1 MSQQGAFGTVF
12 SLFGAKIR
20 KKMRS
25 YVLASNS
32 RRVGRV
38 SNRYPYRWPVLYFL
52 SFAAALVYF
61 SLLGLLWFLAWFR
74 TRKVFYGLAFRCLSG
89 FWRLCDWL
97 VNKLTVSTLTLR
109 KKE

>member
-1 MSQQGAFGTVF
+1 VSQEGVFGTVF

-25 YVLASNS
+25 YVLASNF

-38 SNRYPYRWPVLYFL
+38 FNRYPYSWPVLYFL

-61 SLLGLLWFLAWFR
+61 SLLGLLWVLAWSSA
-74 TRKVFYGLAFRCLSG
+74 RKIFYGLAFRCLSG
-89 FWRLCDWL
+89 FRRGCDWF
-97 VNKLTVSTLTLR
+97 VDKFAVSTLTFR